1 MSASV
6 YKTNATGSAA
16 INTSMAVP
24 AGDHYRLGSVSLH
37 LSVAPT
43 TSENFTVT
51 LDAHAGPTYDTLLYT
66 IDLAAAAV
74 TNLVWM
80 PDEELFLEGGDEID
94 VAYANS
100 DGRTYGVQ
108 ITAKA
113 V

>member
-24 AGDHYRLGSVSLH
+24 VGDHYRLVSVGCHFSA
-37 LSVAPT
+37 APT

-51 LDAHAGPTYDTLLYT
+51 LDAHAGPAYDTLLYSLDVSAGAT
-66 IDLAAAAV
+66 TDL
-74 TNLVWM
+74 LWM
-80 PDEELFLEGGDEID
+80 PDEEIFLEGGDEID
-94 VAYANS
+94 VAYTNT
-100 DGRTYGVQ
+100 DVRTYGVQ
-108 ITAKA
+108 ITMKA